1 MTRNDIFKGAL
12 RIIGHIGDGDNV
24 EAVDNEVCV
33 ASFKLFLDR
42 LPVGG
47 NLASLKANSDPGAN
61 TEYLDDWGQ
70 ALKVGLANEIM
81 LEFDVSLQRQN
92 RIEERW
98 HRDMLPYLLD
108 KDVGNGVVE
117 LYIEE

>member
-33 ASFKLFLDR
+33 TSFKLFLDR
-42 LPVGG
+42 LPVDG
-47 NLASLKANSDPGAN
+47 NLASLKANDDPSAN

-81 LEFDVSLQRQN
+81 LEFDVSLQRQ
-92 RIEERW
+92 
-98 HRDMLPYLLD
+98 D
-108 KDVGNGVVE
+108 
-117 LYIEE
+117 